1 MAAIYSEYKARLEK
15 QRADILT
22 ELAELK
28 SHQHGT
34 IGYSNHQ
41 ADDGTAA
48 FDQAAD
54 LAIRGNAERLLR
66 EVEAALERIENDT
79 YGTCCRC
86 NAPID
91 PARLRAIPY
100 APYCMECA
108 EYLDYAQRR

>member
-1 MAAIYSEYKARLEK
+1 MAAIHDKYQARLEK
-15 QRADILT
+15 QRADILA
-22 ELAELK
+22 ELAELN

-54 LAIRGNAERLLR
+54 LAIRCNAERLLR
-66 EVEAALERIENDT
+66 EVEAALERIENDS
-79 YGTCCRC
+79 YGACCRC
-86 NAPID
+86 SAPID

-100 APYCMECA
+100 TPYCMECA

>member
-1 MAAIYSEYKARLEK
+1 MAAIHDKYKTRLEK
-15 QRADILT
+15 QRADILA

-28 SHQHGT
+28 SHQHST

-66 EVEAALERIENDT
+66 EVEAALGRIENGT
-79 YGTCCRC
+79 YGACCRC
-86 NAPID
+86 SASID
-91 PARLRAIPY
+91 PARLKAIPY
-100 APYCMECA
+100 TPYCMECA